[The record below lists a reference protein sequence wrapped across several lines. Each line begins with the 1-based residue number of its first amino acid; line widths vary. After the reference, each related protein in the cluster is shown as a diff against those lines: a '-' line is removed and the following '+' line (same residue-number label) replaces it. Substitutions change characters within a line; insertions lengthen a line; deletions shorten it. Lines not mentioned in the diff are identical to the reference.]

1 MKKTRKRER
10 RLQVGDAVLVWR
22 KQAEVGERTAPKL
35 QRGVVAFIPPHERF
49 VTVDVTLPPAAF
61 RHEAI
66 VVRETYWPELVS
78 REAKR

>member
-22 KQAEVGERTAPKL
+22 KAEEAGERSEPKR
-35 QRGVVAFIPPHERF
+35 QRGVVAFIPTNDRF

-66 VVRETYWPELVS
+66 VVRETYWPEMVS
-78 REAKR
+78 REVKR

>member
-1 MKKTRKRER
+1 MKKIRKRER

-22 KQAEVGERTAPKL
+22 KAAEAGERSEPKR
-35 QRGVVAFIPPHERF
+35 QRGVVAFIPPNERF

-66 VVRETYWPELVS
+66 VVRETYWPELVA
-78 REAKR
+78 RDL